1 MYALAALILF
11 MSTFSVA
18 SFAEAAAGINRQ
30 VNFQGK
36 VVNTD
41 GTNVANGSY
50 TFLFCLYTTGSPVT
64 ACTSGA
70 DNDAVWRESKSVT
83 VTDGFFRQPLVTRRL
98 SRDRSILIPTTST
111 SASISTAT
119 AR

>member
-1 MYALAALILF
+1 MFRIWGGKSMYALAALILF
-11 MSTFSVA
+11 MSAFSVV

-50 TFLFCLYTTGSPVT
+50 TFLFCL
-64 ACTSGA
+64 
-70 DNDAVWRESKSVT
+70 
-83 VTDGFFRQPLVTRRL
+83 
-98 SRDRSILIPTTST
+98 
-111 SASISTAT
+111 
-119 AR
+119 